1 MDNILKYFEVNMNSN
16 LDLLNYNYNRIIH
29 EIRESNLDT
38 RNKNFI
44 IFFIKEKY
52 NYIYNKIKSHQ
63 NNDIL
68 LWENFE
74 SC

>member
-16 LDLLNYNYNRIIH
+16 LDLLNYNYYRIIH

>member
-1 MDNILKYFEVNMNSN
+1 MNNILDFFDINMNSN
-16 LDLLNYNYNRIIH
+16 LNLLDSNYNKIVQ
-29 EIRESNLDT
+29 EIRNSNLD
-38 RNKNFI
+38 RKNKNFI

-68 LWENFE
+68 FWENIDN
-74 SC
+74 C